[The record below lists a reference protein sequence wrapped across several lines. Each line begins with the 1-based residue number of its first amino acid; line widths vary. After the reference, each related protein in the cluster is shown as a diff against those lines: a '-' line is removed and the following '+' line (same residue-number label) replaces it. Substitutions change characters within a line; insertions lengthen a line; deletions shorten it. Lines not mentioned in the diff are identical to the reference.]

1 MRVEHIGNA
10 TLYIGDCIESMRS
23 MPDCS
28 VNTCITSPPYFGLR
42 DYGHA
47 GQLGLEPAPD
57 EYIAKMVD
65 VFREVRR
72 VLRDDGTLWL
82 NIGDSYAANRGS
94 GNRYIGA
101 KQATNVG
108 ANLGRLVAPPG
119 CKPKDLIGI
128 PWMLAFALRA
138 DGWYLRQDI
147 IWSKPNPMP
156 ESVTD
161 RCTKAH
167 EYIFLLSKSPK
178 YYYDHEAIKESVAT
192 STVAR
197 LAQNVADQKG
207 SDRVPG
213 KTNGAMKAVRSKAN
227 TFRRE
232 DSKREQAIPGQLAGT
247 HRPDRAESTYDIDTR
262 NKRSVWTVSTKP
274 FSGTHFAVFPTELI
288 EPCVI
293 AGCPVGGT
301 VLDPFGGSGTTGIV
315 AVENS
320 RKAILCELNPD
331 YATMAADRIN
341 DAQRQKRL
349 IA

>member
-1 MRVEHIGNA
+1 
-10 TLYIGDCIESMRS
+10 
-23 MPDCS
+23 
-28 VNTCITSPPYFGLR
+28 
-42 DYGHA
+42 
-47 GQLGLEPAPD
+47 
-57 EYIAKMVD
+57 
-65 VFREVRR
+65 
-72 VLRDDGTLWL
+72 
-82 NIGDSYAANRGS
+82 
-94 GNRYIGA
+94 
-101 KQATNVG
+101 
-108 ANLGRLVAPPG
+108 
-119 CKPKDLIGI
+119 
-128 PWMLAFALRA
+128 
-138 DGWYLRQDI
+138 
-147 IWSKPNPMP
+147 MP